1 MTTIR
6 KQQAS
11 NSNSTTMYN
20 SRPAPSHQGILWS
33 KINENKSNTGKNS
46 NIIRPSGKMGRV
58 MKLKCEC
65 PTGTA
70 AVQWNATAPHTQTH
84 TIFVSTSLNKPDGNT
99 RDGVA
104 PPNLDDERCITP
116 GTLET
121 NTSNVHGQKLIFIMR
136 TQKDKSDVQFHILN
150 GGYMYKKGDR
160 IVINPNNFNG
170 SGQAY
175 IIFTVLEIN

>member
-1 MTTIR
+1 MATIR
-6 KQQAS
+6 KQQAA

-33 KINENKSNTGKNS
+33 KINENASNTGKNS

-65 PTGTA
+65 ESPL
-70 AVQWNATAPHTQTH
+70 QWNSTTTH
-84 TIFVSTSLNKPDGNT
+84 TIFVSTSKNKPDGNT

-104 PPNLDDERCITP
+104 PPNLDDNQCITP

-121 NTSNVHGQKLIFIMR
+121 DKSNVHGQKLIFIMR
-136 TQKDKSDVQFHILN
+136 TSSGTPDVQIHILN

-170 SGQAY
+170 GSQAY